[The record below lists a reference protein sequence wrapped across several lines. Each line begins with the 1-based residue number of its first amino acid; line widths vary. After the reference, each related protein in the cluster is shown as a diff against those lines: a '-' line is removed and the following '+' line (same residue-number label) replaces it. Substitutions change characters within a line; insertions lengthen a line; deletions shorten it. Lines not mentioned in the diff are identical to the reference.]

1 MTVALFRVLFAALLV
16 KRSSSVWP
24 SVMLPVVPHVPPLMR
39 NCGVPSPVMLT
50 AVAVLMP
57 LMVKLSDVI
66 CVETATPVWSVKLKA
81 TGVVS
86 GGVS

>member
-1 MTVALFRVLFAALLV
+1 
-16 KRSSSVWP
+16 
-24 SVMLPVVPHVPPLMR
+24 
-39 NCGVPSPVMLT
+39 MLT